1 MLPFTTDQFL
11 ANLAAYNQAF
21 WPVQLVALGLGGC
34 AVVLLLLRPGMAD
47 RLITFI
53 LAAMWLWTGI
63 AYHWLYFS
71 RINQAAV
78 VFGALFVAQA
88 ALLAHVGIGKRL
100 RFGRG
105 FGPAAAVGIAFVGYA
120 IVLYPL
126 IGTWTG
132 HAYPRTPAFG
142 VTPCPVTIFTFG
154 LLLLAK
160 QPPPRPLLVV
170 PLIWSLIG
178 GSAAFLLGVP
188 QDWLLLASGVIAV
201 PLIVL
206 GDRRHARAPS
216 AEKPA

>member
-1 MLPFTTDQFL
+1 MLPFTNDQFL
-11 ANLAAYNQAF
+11 VNLAAYNQAI
-21 WPVQLVALGLGGC
+21 WPVQLAAFGLGC
-34 AVVLLLLRPGMAD
+34 AVVLFLLRPGMAD

-53 LAAMWLWTGI
+53 VAAMWLWTGI

-71 RINQAAV
+71 RINHAAV
-78 VFGALFVAQA
+78 VFGAFFVAQA
-88 ALLAHVGIGKRL
+88 ALLTHVGIRDQL
-100 RFGRG
+100 RFGRD
-105 FGPAAAVGIAFVGYA
+105 FGPAVGMGIAFVGYA

-126 IGTWTG
+126 IGIWTG
-132 HAYPRTPAFG
+132 HAYPRMPAFG

-154 LLLLAK
+154 LFLLAR
-160 QPPPRPLLVV
+160 QPLSRPLLAI

-206 GDRRHARAPS
+206 GDRRHSRAPR